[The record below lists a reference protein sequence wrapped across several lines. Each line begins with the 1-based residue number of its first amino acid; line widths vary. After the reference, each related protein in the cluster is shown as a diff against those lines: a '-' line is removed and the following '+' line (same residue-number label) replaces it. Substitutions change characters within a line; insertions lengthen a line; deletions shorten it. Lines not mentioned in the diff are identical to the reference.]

1 MSYIPG
7 IETGYKPFPKIV
19 HENAHLFID
28 VRTVIDIGAG
38 RGRFARY
45 FLLGE
50 YECGKKAVNNGRLY
64 HVKAPVKFN
73 IEEYIAIEPH
83 RRFCKKLEEI
93 GDPRLKVVCSRWE
106 DARTHYAG
114 RKYDMVILWDVLMF
128 LMMDPYRAL
137 RELIGMTKKY
147 FLFSLHPTNNGI
159 LHQKYFKEI
168 LRWLDSHPE
177 LELIAKNYL
186 NRIYRKNFLNF

>member
-1 MSYIPG
+1 MTYILG

-19 HENAHLFID
+19 HKNAHLFID

-50 YECGKKAVNNGRLY
+50 YKCGKVANNNGRLY

-106 DARTHYAG
+106 DARALFTG
-114 RKYDMVILWDVLMF
+114 RKFDMVILWDVLMF
-128 LMMDPYRAL
+128 LEIEPYQVL
-137 RELIGMTKKY
+137 RELIGMARKY
-147 FLFSLHPTNNGI
+147 FLFSLHPVRNGI
-159 LHQKYFKEI
+159 LQQRQFKEI
-168 LRWLDSHPE
+168 LEWLDNHPE
-177 LELIAKNYL
+177 LELIAKKYL
-186 NRIYRKNFLNF
+186 NRVYRKNFLNF